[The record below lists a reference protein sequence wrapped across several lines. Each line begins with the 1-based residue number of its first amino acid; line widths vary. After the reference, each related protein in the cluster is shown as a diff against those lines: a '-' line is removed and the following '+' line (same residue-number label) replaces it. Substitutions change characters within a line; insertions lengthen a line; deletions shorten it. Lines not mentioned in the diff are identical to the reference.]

1 MKINEENIIEITE
14 ELSSEYEVSKVLSKY
29 PKDTIIVKN
38 VKDFDMPI
46 ISGISNTREKIA
58 KSINCEVS
66 EITKRI
72 IEAIDNPIKV
82 EKFTDLSEY
91 NSSKV
96 DLDKIPILTHY
107 KRDGGKYI
115 TSGVVFA
122 RDPESGIQ
130 NASIHRMMVLDN
142 ERLVIRIV
150 PRNLYTYFQ
159 NAQKSGKDLEIA
171 IAIGMDPA
179 ILLASTTSIPIDYNE
194 MDVANAFKNGKL
206 ELIKCGN
213 LEVPKA
219 DIILEGKISVKENV
233 AEGPF
238 VDLTDT
244 YDIIRDQPVI
254 NLSKMHIKKDNP
266 HYHSILPA
274 GFEHKLLQG
283 LPQEPR
289 IFKAVKNAV
298 PTVENVVLTEG
309 GCCWLHAVISINK
322 QTEGDGKN
330 AIMAALS
337 AHPSLKH
344 AIVVDTDVNI
354 FDAEDVEYAI
364 ATRVKGDKDIMI
376 VPNVRGSSLDPV
388 AESDGTTTKIGVD
401 ATKSFKSLDKF
412 ERVSHSSRRRHRQAD
427 TRLRQNPTD
436 SPSRRFSPVQTY
448 PAPRHGEA
456 RRHGSPSPR
465 SDT

>member
-1 MKINEENIIEITE
+1 MKINDENMIEITE
-14 ELSSEYEVSKVLSKY
+14 ELSSEYEVSRVLRNY
-29 PKDTIIVKN
+29 PKDTVIINN
-38 VKDFDMPI
+38 VKGFDMPV
-46 ISGISNTREKIA
+46 ISGICNTRAKIA
-58 KSINCEVS
+58 ESINCEVS
-66 EITKRI
+66 EITEKI
-72 IEAIDNPIKV
+72 IEASDNPIKV
-82 EKFTDLSEY
+82 DKFTDFSEY
-91 NSSKV
+91 DTLEI

-115 TSGVVFA
+115 TAGVVFA
-122 RDPESGIQ
+122 LDPVSGIQ

-142 ERLVIRIV
+142 KRLVIRIV

-159 NAQKSGKDLEIA
+159 NAQKEGKDLEIA

-194 MDVANAFKNGKL
+194 MDVANAFKDGEL
-206 ELIKCGN
+206 TLIKCGD
-213 LEVPKA
+213 LEVPQA
-219 DIILEGKISVKENV
+219 DIILEGKISVTETV
-233 AEGPF
+233 REGPF

-254 NLSKMHIKKDNP
+254 NLEKMHIKKDNP
-266 HYHSILPA
+266 CYHAIIPA

-289 IFKAVKNAV
+289 IFKSVKNAV

-309 GCCWLHAVISINK
+309 GCCWLHAAVSINK

-344 AIVVDTDVNI
+344 CVVVDTDVNV

-364 ATRVKGDKDIMI
+364 ATRVKGDRDIMI

-401 ATKSFKSLDKF
+401 ATKSLKTIEKF
-412 ERVSHSSRRRHRQAD
+412 ERVS
-427 TRLRQNPTD
+427 
-436 SPSRRFSPVQTY
+436 F
-448 PAPRHGEA
+448 GE
-456 RRHGSPSPR
+456 
-465 SDT
+465 

>member
-1 MKINEENIIEITE
+1 MKINMENVIEIDD
-14 ELSSEYEVSKVLSKY
+14 ELSSDFEIARVLRDY
-29 PKDTIIVKN
+29 PKDTVIINN
-38 VKDFDMPI
+38 VKGFDIPI
-46 ISGISNTREKIA
+46 ISGICNTRDKIA
-58 KSINCEVS
+58 ESINCEVS
-66 EITKRI
+66 EITEKI
-72 IEAIDNPIKV
+72 IEASDNPIKV
-82 EKFTDLSEY
+82 DKFTDFSEY
-91 NSSKV
+91 NTLEV

-115 TSGVVFA
+115 TAGVVFA
-122 RDPESGIQ
+122 RDPENGIQ

-142 ERLVIRIV
+142 KRLVIRIV

-159 NAQKSGKDLEIA
+159 KAQKLGKDLEIA

-194 MDVANAFKNGKL
+194 MEVANAFKDGEL
-206 ELIKCGN
+206 TLIKCGE
-213 LEVPKA
+213 LEVPEA
-219 DIILEGKISVKENV
+219 DIILEGKISVTETV

-244 YDIIRDQPVI
+244 YDIIRDQPII
-254 NLSKMHIKKDNP
+254 NLEKMHIKKDNP
-266 HYHSILPA
+266 YYHAIIPA

-289 IFKAVKNAV
+289 IYKSVKNAV

-309 GCCWLHAVISINK
+309 GCCWLHAVVSINK

-344 AIVVDTDVNI
+344 CVVVDTDVNV

-364 ATRVKGDKDIMI
+364 STRVKGDRDIMI

-388 AESDGTTTKIGVD
+388 AKSDGTTTKVGVD
-401 ATKSFKSLDKF
+401 ATKSLKTIEKF
-412 ERVSHSSRRRHRQAD
+412 ERVS
-427 TRLRQNPTD
+427 
-436 SPSRRFSPVQTY
+436 F
-448 PAPRHGEA
+448 GE
-456 RRHGSPSPR
+456 
-465 SDT
+465 

>member
-1 MKINEENIIEITE
+1 MKINDENVIEITQ
-14 ELSSEYEVSKVLSKY
+14 ELSSEYEVSKVLREY
-29 PKDTIIVKN
+29 PKDTVIIKN
-38 VKDFDMPI
+38 VKGYDIPI
-46 ISGISNTREKIA
+46 ITGICNTRQKIA

-66 EITKRI
+66 EITKKI
-72 IEAIDNPIKV
+72 IDAIDNPIKV
-82 EKFTDLSEY
+82 DKFCDFKDY
-91 NSSKV
+91 NTLEV

-115 TSGVVFA
+115 TAGVVFA
-122 RDPESGIQ
+122 RDPKTGIQ

-142 ERLVIRIV
+142 KRLVIRIV
-150 PRNLYTYFQ
+150 PRNLYTYFE
-159 NAQKSGKDLEIA
+159 NAKKEGEDLDIA
-171 IAIGMDPA
+171 IAIGIDPA

-194 MDVANAFKNGKL
+194 MDVANAFKNGDL
-206 ELIKCGN
+206 TLIKCGE
-213 LEVPKA
+213 LEIPQA
-219 DIILEGKISVKENV
+219 DIILEGKISVTETV
-233 AEGPF
+233 PEGPF

-254 NLSKMHIKKDNP
+254 NLTKMHIKKENP
-266 HYHSILPA
+266 YYHAIVPA

-289 IFKAVKNAV
+289 IYKSVKNAV
-298 PTVENVVLTEG
+298 PKVENVVLTEG
-309 GCCWLHAVISINK
+309 GCCWLHSVISINK

-344 AIVVDTDVNI
+344 CVVVDTDVDV

-364 ATRVKGDKDIMI
+364 STRVKGDRDIMI

-401 ATKSFKSLDKF
+401 ATKSLKSLEKF
-412 ERVSHSSRRRHRQAD
+412 ERVS
-427 TRLRQNPTD
+427 
-436 SPSRRFSPVQTY
+436 F
-448 PAPRHGEA
+448 GE
-456 RRHGSPSPR
+456 
-465 SDT
+465 

>member
-1 MKINEENIIEITE
+1 MKINDDNIIEITD
-14 ELSSEYEVSKVLSKY
+14 ELSDEFEVAKVLRQY
-29 PKDTIIVKN
+29 PKDTVIVKN
-38 VKDFDMPI
+38 VKGFDMPVV
-46 ISGISNTREKIA
+46 SGICNTREKIA

-66 EITKRI
+66 EITEKI
-72 IEAIDNPIKV
+72 IEAMEKPIKV
-82 EKFTDLSEY
+82 DKFTDFSDYE
-91 NSSKV
+91 NSDV
-96 DLDKIPILTHY
+96 DLNKIPILTHY
-107 KRDGGKYI
+107 KRDGGAYI
-115 TSGVVFA
+115 TAGVVFA
-122 RDPESGIQ
+122 RDPETGIQ

-142 ERLVIRIV
+142 KRLVIRIV

-159 NAQKSGKDLEIA
+159 RAQKLGQDLEIA

-179 ILLASTTSIPIDYNE
+179 ILLASTTSIPIDYDE
-194 MDVANAFKNGKL
+194 MDVANAFKGGNL
-206 ELIKCGN
+206 ELIKCGDLN
-213 LEVPKA
+213 VPQA
-219 DIILEGKISVKENV
+219 DIILEGKISVTETV
-233 AEGPF
+233 PEGPF

-244 YDIIRDQPVI
+244 YDIIRDQPII
-254 NLSKMHIKKDNP
+254 NLETMHIKKDAA
-266 HYHSILPA
+266 YHAIIPA

-309 GCCWLHAVISINK
+309 GCCWLHAVVSIRK

-344 AIVVDTDVNI
+344 CVVVDTDVNV

-364 ATRVKGDKDIMI
+364 STRVKGDRDIMI

-401 ATKSFKSLDKF
+401 ATKSLKTLEKF
-412 ERVSHSSRRRHRQAD
+412 ERVS
-427 TRLRQNPTD
+427 
-436 SPSRRFSPVQTY
+436 F
-448 PAPRHGEA
+448 GE
-456 RRHGSPSPR
+456 
-465 SDT
+465 

>member
-1 MKINEENIIEITE
+1 MNINDENLIEIND
-14 ELSSEYEVSKVLSKY
+14 ELSSEFEVAKVLRQY
-29 PKDTIIVKN
+29 PKDTVIINN
-38 VKDFDMPI
+38 VKGFDMPV
-46 ISGISNTREKIA
+46 ISGICNTRDKIA

-66 EITKRI
+66 EITEKI
-72 IEAIDNPIKV
+72 IDAMENPIKV
-82 EKFTDLSEY
+82 DKFTDLSEY
-91 NSSKV
+91 DTSDI

-107 KRDGGKYI
+107 KRDGGAYI
-115 TSGVVFA
+115 TAGVVFA
-122 RDPESGIQ
+122 RDPETGIQ

-142 ERLVIRIV
+142 KRLVIRIV

-159 NAQKSGKDLEIA
+159 NAQKKGEDLEIA

-194 MDVANAFKNGKL
+194 MDVANAFKDGDL
-206 ELIKCGN
+206 ELIKCGE
-213 LEVPKA
+213 LEVPQA
-219 DIILEGKISVKENV
+219 DIILEGKISVSETV

-244 YDIIRDQPVI
+244 YDIIRDQPII

-266 HYHSILPA
+266 AYHAIIPA

-289 IFKAVKNAV
+289 IFKSVKNAV

-309 GCCWLHAVISINK
+309 GCCWLHSVISINK

-344 AIVVDTDVNI
+344 CVVVDTDVNV

-364 ATRVKGDKDIMI
+364 STRVKGDRDIMI

-401 ATKSFKSLDKF
+401 ATKSLKTLEKF
-412 ERVSHSSRRRHRQAD
+412 ERVS
-427 TRLRQNPTD
+427 
-436 SPSRRFSPVQTY
+436 F
-448 PAPRHGEA
+448 GE
-456 RRHGSPSPR
+456 
-465 SDT
+465 

>member
-1 MKINEENIIEITE
+1 MNINNENIIEITD
-14 ELSSEYEVSKVLSKY
+14 ELSSEFEVARVLRDY
-29 PKDTIIVKN
+29 PKDTVIIKN
-38 VKDFDMPI
+38 VEGFDIPV
-46 ISGISNTREKIA
+46 ISGICNTREKIA
-58 KSINCEVS
+58 ASINCEVS
-66 EITKRI
+66 EITEKI
-72 IEAIDNPIKV
+72 IEASDNPIKV
-82 EKFTDLSEY
+82 DKFTDFSEY
-91 NSSKV
+91 DTLEI

-115 TSGVVFA
+115 TAGVVFA
-122 RDPESGIQ
+122 RDPENGIQ

-142 ERLVIRIV
+142 KRLVIRIV

-159 NAQKSGKDLEIA
+159 KAQKLGKDLDIA

-194 MDVANAFKNGKL
+194 MEVANAFKDGDL
-206 ELIKCGN
+206 TLIKCGE
-213 LEVPKA
+213 LEVPQA
-219 DIILEGKISVKENV
+219 DIILEGKISVTETV

-244 YDIIRDQPVI
+244 YDIIRDQPII
-254 NLSKMHIKKDNP
+254 NLEKMHIKKDNP
-266 HYHSILPA
+266 AYHAIIPA

-289 IFKAVKNAV
+289 IYKSVKNAV

-309 GCCWLHAVISINK
+309 GCCWLHAAVSINK

-344 AIVVDTDVNI
+344 CVVVDTDVNV

-364 ATRVKGDKDIMI
+364 ATRVKGDRDIMI

-401 ATKSFKSLDKF
+401 ATKSLKTLEKF
-412 ERVSHSSRRRHRQAD
+412 ERVS
-427 TRLRQNPTD
+427 
-436 SPSRRFSPVQTY
+436 F
-448 PAPRHGEA
+448 GE
-456 RRHGSPSPR
+456 
-465 SDT
+465 

>member
-1 MKINEENIIEITE
+1 MNINNENVIEITE
-14 ELSSEYEVSKVLSKY
+14 ELSSEYEVSRVLRDY
-29 PKDTIIVKN
+29 PKDTVIIKN
-38 VKDFDMPI
+38 VKGFDMPV
-46 ISGISNTREKIA
+46 ISGICNTRAKIA
-58 KSINCEVS
+58 ESINCEVS
-66 EITKRI
+66 EITEKI
-72 IEAIDNPIKV
+72 IEASDNPIKV
-82 EKFTDLSEY
+82 DKFTDFSEY
-91 NSSKV
+91 NNLEV
-96 DLDKIPILTHY
+96 NLDKIPILTHY

-115 TSGVVFA
+115 TAGVVFA
-122 RDPESGIQ
+122 RDPVSGIQ
-130 NASIHRMMVLDN
+130 NASIHRMMVLDDK
-142 ERLVIRIV
+142 RLVIRIV

-159 NAQKSGKDLEIA
+159 NAQKEGKDLEIA

-194 MDVANAFKNGKL
+194 MDVANAFKDCEL
-206 ELIKCGN
+206 TLIKCGD
-213 LEVPKA
+213 LEVPQA
-219 DIILEGKISVKENV
+219 DIILEGKISVTETV
-233 AEGPF
+233 REGPF

-254 NLSKMHIKKDNP
+254 NLEKMHIKKDNP
-266 HYHSILPA
+266 CYHAIIPA

-289 IFKAVKNAV
+289 IFKSVKNAV

-309 GCCWLHAVISINK
+309 GCCWLHAAVSINK

-344 AIVVDTDVNI
+344 CVVVDTDVNV

-364 ATRVKGDKDIMI
+364 ATRVKGDRDIMI

-401 ATKSFKSLDKF
+401 ATKSLKKIEKF
-412 ERVSHSSRRRHRQAD
+412 ERVS
-427 TRLRQNPTD
+427 
-436 SPSRRFSPVQTY
+436 F
-448 PAPRHGEA
+448 GE
-456 RRHGSPSPR
+456 
-465 SDT
+465 

>member
-1 MKINEENIIEITE
+1 MEINNDNIIEITE
-14 ELSSEYEVSKVLSKY
+14 ELSSEFEVSKVLREY
-29 PKDTIIVKN
+29 PKDTVIIRN
-38 VKDFDMPI
+38 VKGYDMPV
-46 ISGISNTREKIA
+46 ISGICNTRDKIA

-66 EITKRI
+66 EITEKI
-72 IEAIDNPIKV
+72 IEAMEKPIKV
-82 EKFTDLSEY
+82 DKFTDFSEY
-91 NSSKV
+91 ETSDV
-96 DLDKIPILTHY
+96 DLNKIPILTHY
-107 KRDGGKYI
+107 KRDGGAYI
-115 TSGVVFA
+115 TAGVVFA
-122 RDPESGIQ
+122 RDPETGIQ

-142 ERLVIRIV
+142 KRLVIRIV

-159 NAQKSGKDLEIA
+159 RAQKLGKDLDIA

-179 ILLASTTSIPIDYNE
+179 ILLASTTSIPIDYDE
-194 MDVANAFKNGKL
+194 MDVANAFKGGNL
-206 ELIKCGN
+206 ELIKCGDLN
-213 LEVPKA
+213 VPQA
-219 DIILEGKISVKENV
+219 DIILEGKISVTETV

-244 YDIIRDQPVI
+244 YDIIRDQPII
-254 NLSKMHIKKDNP
+254 NLETMHIKKDAA
-266 HYHSILPA
+266 YHAIIPA

-309 GCCWLHAVISINK
+309 GCCWLHSVVSIRK

-344 AIVVDTDVNI
+344 CVVVDTDVNV

-364 ATRVKGDKDIMI
+364 STRVKGDRDIMI

-401 ATKSFKSLDKF
+401 ATKSLKTLEKF
-412 ERVSHSSRRRHRQAD
+412 ERVS
-427 TRLRQNPTD
+427 
-436 SPSRRFSPVQTY
+436 F
-448 PAPRHGEA
+448 GE
-456 RRHGSPSPR
+456 
-465 SDT
+465 

>member
-1 MKINEENIIEITE
+1 MKIDGENIIEITE
-14 ELSSEYEVSKVLSKY
+14 ELSSEFEVAKVLRKY
-29 PKDTIIVKN
+29 PKDTVIVKN
-38 VKDFDMPI
+38 VKGFDIPV
-46 ISGISNTREKIA
+46 ISGICNTRDKIA

-66 EITKRI
+66 EITEKI
-72 IEAIDNPIKV
+72 IEAMEKPIKV
-82 EKFTDLSEY
+82 DKFTDFSEY
-91 NSSKV
+91 DNLEV

-107 KRDGGKYI
+107 KRDGGAYI
-115 TSGVVFA
+115 TAGVVFA
-122 RDPESGIQ
+122 RDPETGVQ

-142 ERLVIRIV
+142 KRLVIRIV

-159 NAQKSGKDLEIA
+159 RAQKLGEDLDIA

-179 ILLASTTSIPIDYNE
+179 ILLASTTSIPIDYDE
-194 MDVANAFKNGKL
+194 MDVANAFKDGEL
-206 ELIKCGN
+206 ELIKCGDLN
-213 LEVPKA
+213 VPQA
-219 DIILEGKISVKENV
+219 DIILEGKISVTETV

-244 YDIIRDQPVI
+244 YDIIRDQPII
-254 NLSKMHIKKDNP
+254 NLETMHIKKDAV
-266 HYHSILPA
+266 YHAIIPA

-309 GCCWLHAVISINK
+309 GCCWLHAVVSIRK

-344 AIVVDTDVNI
+344 CVVVDTDVNV

-364 ATRVKGDKDIMI
+364 STRVKGDRDIMI

-401 ATKSFKSLDKF
+401 ATKSLKTLEKF
-412 ERVSHSSRRRHRQAD
+412 ERVS
-427 TRLRQNPTD
+427 
-436 SPSRRFSPVQTY
+436 F
-448 PAPRHGEA
+448 GE
-456 RRHGSPSPR
+456 
-465 SDT
+465 

>member
-1 MKINEENIIEITE
+1 MKIDGENIIEITE
-14 ELSSEYEVSKVLSKY
+14 ELSSEFEVAKVLRKY
-29 PKDTIIVKN
+29 PKDTVIVKN
-38 VKDFDMPI
+38 VKGFDIPV
-46 ISGISNTREKIA
+46 ISGICNTRDKIA

-66 EITKRI
+66 EITEKI
-72 IEAIDNPIKV
+72 IEAMEKPIKV
-82 EKFTDLSEY
+82 DKFTDFSEY
-91 NSSKV
+91 DNLEV

-107 KRDGGKYI
+107 KRDGGAYI
-115 TSGVVFA
+115 TAGVVFA
-122 RDPESGIQ
+122 RDPETGVQ

-142 ERLVIRIV
+142 KRLVIRIV

-159 NAQKSGKDLEIA
+159 RAQKLGEDLDIA

-179 ILLASTTSIPIDYNE
+179 ILLASTTSIPIDYDE
-194 MDVANAFKNGKL
+194 MDVANAFKGGEL
-206 ELIKCGN
+206 ELIKCGDLN
-213 LEVPKA
+213 VPQA
-219 DIILEGKISVKENV
+219 DIILEGKISVTETV

-244 YDIIRDQPVI
+244 YDIIRDQPII
-254 NLSKMHIKKDNP
+254 NLETMHIKKDAV
-266 HYHSILPA
+266 YHAIIPA

-309 GCCWLHAVISINK
+309 GCCWLHAVVSIRK

-344 AIVVDTDVNI
+344 CVVVDTDVNV

-364 ATRVKGDKDIMI
+364 STRVKGDRDIMI

-401 ATKSFKSLDKF
+401 ATKSLKSLEKF
-412 ERVSHSSRRRHRQAD
+412 ERVS
-427 TRLRQNPTD
+427 
-436 SPSRRFSPVQTY
+436 V
-448 PAPRHGEA
+448 GE
-456 RRHGSPSPR
+456 
-465 SDT
+465 

>member
-1 MKINEENIIEITE
+1 MNLTDENIIEITD
-14 ELSSEYEVSKVLSKY
+14 ELSSEYEISKVLRQY
-29 PKDTIIVKN
+29 PKDTVIVKN
-38 VKDFDMPI
+38 PKGFDMPVI
-46 ISGISNTREKIA
+46 TGICNTRDKIA

-66 EITKRI
+66 EITEKI
-72 IEAIDNPIKV
+72 ISAMENPLEV
-82 EKFTDLSEY
+82 TKFTDFSEY
-91 NSSKV
+91 DNLDI
-96 DLDKIPILTHY
+96 DLSKIPILTHY
-107 KRDGGKYI
+107 KRDGGAYI
-115 TSGVVFA
+115 TAGVVFA
-122 RDPESGIQ
+122 RDPVTGIQ

-159 NAQKSGKDLEIA
+159 NAQKAGEDLDIA

-194 MDVANAFKNGKL
+194 MEVANAFKDGEL

-213 LEVPKA
+213 LEVPQA
-219 DIILEGKISVKENV
+219 DIILEGKISVTETV

-244 YDIIRDQPVI
+244 YDIIRDQPII
-254 NLSKMHIKKDNP
+254 NLEKMHIKKDNP
-266 HYHSILPA
+266 AYHAIIPA

-309 GCCWLHAVISINK
+309 GCCWLHAVVSINK

-344 AIVVDTDVNI
+344 CVAVDTDVNI

-364 ATRVKGDKDIMI
+364 STRVKGDRDIMI

-388 AESDGTTTKIGVD
+388 AESDGTTTKVGVD
-401 ATKSFKSLDKF
+401 STKSLKTIEKF
-412 ERVSHSSRRRHRQAD
+412 ERVS
-427 TRLRQNPTD
+427 
-436 SPSRRFSPVQTY
+436 F
-448 PAPRHGEA
+448 GE
-456 RRHGSPSPR
+456 
-465 SDT
+465 

>member
-1 MKINEENIIEITE
+1 MILDNENIIEITE
-14 ELSSEYEVSKVLSKY
+14 ELSNEFEVAKVLRKY
-29 PKDTIIVKN
+29 PKDTVLIKN
-38 VKDFDMPI
+38 VKGFDLPV
-46 ISGISNTREKIA
+46 ISGICNTREKIA

-66 EITKRI
+66 EITQKI
-72 IEAIDNPIKV
+72 IDAMEKPIKV
-82 EKFTDLSEY
+82 DKFTDFSQYDTLDI
-91 NSSKV
+91 
-96 DLDKIPILTHY
+96 DLDKIPILKHY
-107 KRDGGKYI
+107 KRDGGAYI

-122 RDPESGIQ
+122 RDPVTGIQ

-142 ERLVIRIV
+142 KRLVIRIV

-159 NAQKSGKDLEIA
+159 NAQKAGKDLDIA

-194 MDVANAFKNGKL
+194 MDVANAFKNGEL
-206 ELIKCGN
+206 ELIKCGE
-213 LEVPKA
+213 LEVPQA
-219 DIILEGKISVKENV
+219 DIILEGKISVTETI

-244 YDIIRDQPVI
+244 YDIIRDQPII
-254 NLSKMHIKKDNP
+254 NLEKMHIKKENAA
-266 HYHSILPA
+266 YHAILPA

-289 IFKAVKNAV
+289 IFKAVKNAL

-309 GCCWLHAVISINK
+309 GCCWLHSVVSINK

-344 AIVVDTDVNI
+344 CVVVDRDVDV

-364 ATRVKGDKDIMI
+364 ATRVKGDRDIMI

-401 ATKSFKSLDKF
+401 ATKSLKTVEKF
-412 ERVSHSSRRRHRQAD
+412 ERVS
-427 TRLRQNPTD
+427 
-436 SPSRRFSPVQTY
+436 FS
-448 PAPRHGEA
+448 E
-456 RRHGSPSPR
+456 
-465 SDT
+465 

>member
-1 MKINEENIIEITE
+1 MKIEDNNIIEITQ
-14 ELSSEYEVSKVLSKY
+14 ELSSEYEVSKVLRQY
-29 PKDTIIVKN
+29 PKDTVIIRN
-38 VKDFDMPI
+38 VKGFDLPV
-46 ISGISNTREKIA
+46 ISGICNTREKIA

-66 EITKRI
+66 EITEKI
-72 IEAIDNPIKV
+72 IEAMEKPVKV
-82 EKFTDLSEY
+82 DKFTDFGEYETSEA
-91 NSSKV
+91 

-107 KRDGGKYI
+107 KRDGGAYI
-115 TSGVVFA
+115 TAGVVFA
-122 RDPESGIQ
+122 RDPETGIQ

-142 ERLVIRIV
+142 KRLVIRIV

-159 NAQKSGKDLEIA
+159 KAQKLGNDLDIA

-179 ILLASTTSIPIDYNE
+179 ILLASTTSIPIDHDE
-194 MDVANAFKNGKL
+194 MDVANAFKGGEL
-206 ELIKCGN
+206 ELIKCGDLN
-213 LEVPKA
+213 VPQA
-219 DIILEGKISVKENV
+219 DIILEGKISVSKTV
-233 AEGPF
+233 PEGPF

-244 YDIIRDQPVI
+244 YDIIRDQPII
-254 NLSKMHIKKDNP
+254 NLETMHIKKDAV
-266 HYHSILPA
+266 YHAIIPA

-309 GCCWLHAVISINK
+309 GCCWLHAVVSIRK

-344 AIVVDTDVNI
+344 CVVVDTDVNV

-364 ATRVKGDKDIMI
+364 STRVKGDRDIMI

-401 ATKSFKSLDKF
+401 ATKSLKALEKF
-412 ERVSHSSRRRHRQAD
+412 ERVSFGD
-427 TRLRQNPTD
+427 
-436 SPSRRFSPVQTY
+436 
-448 PAPRHGEA
+448 
-456 RRHGSPSPR
+456 
-465 SDT
+465 

>member
-1 MKINEENIIEITE
+1 MILDNENIIEITE
-14 ELSSEYEVSKVLSKY
+14 ELSNEFEVAKVLRKY
-29 PKDTIIVKN
+29 PKDTVLIKN
-38 VKDFDMPI
+38 VKGFDLPV
-46 ISGISNTREKIA
+46 ISGICNTREKIA

-66 EITKRI
+66 EITQKI
-72 IEAIDNPIKV
+72 IDAMEKPIKV
-82 EKFTDLSEY
+82 DKFTDFSQYDTLDI
-91 NSSKV
+91 
-96 DLDKIPILTHY
+96 DLDKIPILKHY
-107 KRDGGKYI
+107 KRDGGAYI

-122 RDPESGIQ
+122 RDPITGIQ

-142 ERLVIRIV
+142 KRLVIRIV

-159 NAQKSGKDLEIA
+159 NAQKAGQDLDIA

-194 MDVANAFKNGKL
+194 MDVANAFKNGEL
-206 ELIKCGN
+206 ELIKCGE
-213 LEVPKA
+213 LEVPQA
-219 DIILEGKISVKENV
+219 DIILEGKISVTETI

-244 YDIIRDQPVI
+244 YDIIRDQPII
-254 NLSKMHIKKDNP
+254 NLEKMHIKKENAA
-266 HYHSILPA
+266 YHAILPA

-309 GCCWLHAVISINK
+309 GCCWLHSVVSINK

-344 AIVVDTDVNI
+344 CVVVDRDVDV

-364 ATRVKGDKDIMI
+364 ATRVKGDRDIMI

-401 ATKSFKSLDKF
+401 ATKSLKTVEKF
-412 ERVSHSSRRRHRQAD
+412 ERVS
-427 TRLRQNPTD
+427 
-436 SPSRRFSPVQTY
+436 FS
-448 PAPRHGEA
+448 E
-456 RRHGSPSPR
+456 
-465 SDT
+465 

>member
-1 MKINEENIIEITE
+1 MKIDGENIIEITE
-14 ELSSEYEVSKVLSKY
+14 ELSSEFEVAKVLRKY
-29 PKDTIIVKN
+29 PKDTVIVKN
-38 VKDFDMPI
+38 VKGFDIPV
-46 ISGISNTREKIA
+46 ISGICNTRDKIA

-66 EITKRI
+66 EITEKI
-72 IEAIDNPIKV
+72 IEAMEKPIKV
-82 EKFTDLSEY
+82 DKFTDFSEY
-91 NSSKV
+91 DNLEV

-107 KRDGGKYI
+107 KRDGGAYI
-115 TSGVVFA
+115 TAGVVFA
-122 RDPESGIQ
+122 RDPETGVQ

-142 ERLVIRIV
+142 KRLVIRIV

-159 NAQKSGKDLEIA
+159 RAQKLGEDLDIA

-179 ILLASTTSIPIDYNE
+179 ILLASTTSIPIDYDE
-194 MDVANAFKNGKL
+194 MDVANAFKGGEL
-206 ELIKCGN
+206 ELIKCGDLN
-213 LEVPKA
+213 VPQA
-219 DIILEGKISVKENV
+219 DIILEGKISVTETV

-244 YDIIRDQPVI
+244 YDIIRDQPII
-254 NLSKMHIKKDNP
+254 NLETMHIKKDAV
-266 HYHSILPA
+266 YHAIIPA

-309 GCCWLHAVISINK
+309 GCCWLHAVVSIRK

-344 AIVVDTDVNI
+344 CIVVDTDVNV

-364 ATRVKGDKDIMI
+364 STRVKGDRDIMI

-401 ATKSFKSLDKF
+401 ATKSLKSLEKF
-412 ERVSHSSRRRHRQAD
+412 ERVS
-427 TRLRQNPTD
+427 
-436 SPSRRFSPVQTY
+436 F
-448 PAPRHGEA
+448 GE
-456 RRHGSPSPR
+456 
-465 SDT
+465 